1 MNTPEPCQPS
11 TIKAYSIQGNTIDRD
26 AKQNGGGISSDVSHT
41 LDAVDRHGVY
51 AAGFSHL
58 MGAKAHG
65 IGYEAERSTTLN
77 ADRLDAVLTEK

>member
-1 MNTPEPCQPS
+1 MSEQEPCQPS
-11 TIKAYSIQGNTIDRD
+11 TTRAYSIQGNTIDRD
-26 AKQNGGGISSDVSHT
+26 AKQGGGGVSRDVSYT

-77 ADRLDAVLTEK
+77 AARLDAVLTEK

>member
-1 MNTPEPCQPS
+1 MS
-11 TIKAYSIQGNTIDRD
+11 R
-26 AKQNGGGISSDVSHT
+26 DVSYT

-65 IGYEAERSTTLN
+65 IGYESEKSTTLT